1 MRLTISLRNQG
12 ILLLGLLVGLGLC
25 FGVAFFGIGSAIAG
39 QQRSAAMGRQD
50 EINALRLEMGMINQE
65 TGLRG
70 YRLTGSQ
77 DFLQPYALGR
87 SQVAAAS
94 AALDVMATNSTA
106 HRRLLATEAAAR
118 DWQTWAQAQTSLIEA
133 SGAALD
139 PRAPAD
145 GKRLFDVFRAA
156 SGAYQAGLQDE
167 VRISDANAAAQSIL
181 LLSMLGLFVLAA
193 LAVLGLFSTRY
204 FLGTLRPITSL
215 VNAAGLL
222 AAGIPAVIPA
232 SGRRDE
238 VGRLSDA
245 LRAWEGAM
253 NARLGLAR
261 AMVEV
266 SSEVEL
272 ETVLDRS
279 VKHVRAALVAAEVFV
294 QLHLPEGPKIYTSVA
309 DFDPAHAEDLSPAT
323 EAFTTES
330 RVVTDLRDPRW
341 SNALAAWARDR
352 NLGPVLSVPMV
363 SVGEVIGVV
372 SFVRGGDQP
381 AFGPADLVIADIV
394 VPAIAA
400 GIRVSQLFADLHEA
414 NALMARASQ
423 VKSEFLA
430 NMSHELRTPLNAILG
445 FSELLIDAREGSFD
459 AGTRAEFLRTINS
472 SGQHLLGLIN
482 DILDLAK
489 IEAGRME
496 VRPEPLDFGNSI
508 EEILDALASLAL
520 AKDIRL
526 VSKASGPLE
535 IVADPRLMRQILV
548 NLISN
553 AIKFNPAGGT
563 VTVAAART
571 ETELEFSVTDTG
583 IGIEAADQERI
594 FGEFEQISAGYD
606 RNQQGTG
613 LGLALTRRM
622 LALQGGRIWVES
634 TPGEGATFRAVL
646 PIKPVEVLPAIPSLQ
661 KESPERPL
669 ILVIEDNATAA
680 SLVAHQLAA
689 GGFRSVVAKDGRQA
703 LELARTLRPV
713 AITLDVILPEL
724 DGWEVL
730 RTLKVDSATRD
741 IPVVV
746 ISVLDDKVLGRALG
760 AADYFVK
767 PVEPQAL
774 LAGLA
779 KYGLGA
785 ASPQRVV
792 KVLVVDD
799 EPNVQDL
806 MARVLQPNDFTVIR
820 ALSGAEALERARV
833 DKPDAILLDL
843 VMAEMSGFEVI
854 AALRD
859 EPATA
864 GIPILVVT
872 AKDLT
877 AAERLHLNGSVAAVL
892 AKSSLAAV
900 DIVSWLRQTL
910 YAGALA

>member
-1 MRLTISLRNQG
+1 
-12 ILLLGLLVGLGLC
+12 
-25 FGVAFFGIGSAIAG
+25 
-39 QQRSAAMGRQD
+39 
-50 EINALRLEMGMINQE
+50 
-65 TGLRG
+65 
-70 YRLTGSQ
+70 
-77 DFLQPYALGR
+77 
-87 SQVAAAS
+87 
-94 AALDVMATNSTA
+94 
-106 HRRLLATEAAAR
+106 
-118 DWQTWAQAQTSLIEA
+118 
-133 SGAALD
+133 
-139 PRAPAD
+139 
-145 GKRLFDVFRAA
+145 
-156 SGAYQAGLQDE
+156 
-167 VRISDANAAAQSIL
+167 
-181 LLSMLGLFVLAA
+181 
-193 LAVLGLFSTRY
+193 
-204 FLGTLRPITSL
+204 
-215 VNAAGLL
+215 
-222 AAGIPAVIPA
+222 
-232 SGRRDE
+232 
-238 VGRLSDA
+238 
-245 LRAWEGAM
+245 M

-279 VKHVRAALVAAEVFV
+279 VKHVRSALVAAEVFI

-323 EAFTTES
+323 EAYSTES

-341 SNALAAWARDR
+341 SDALAAWARDR

-372 SFVRGGDQP
+372 SFVRTGDQP
-381 AFGPADLVIADIV
+381 PFGPADLVIADIV

-445 FSELLIDAREGSFD
+445 FSELLIDAKEGSFD
-459 AGTRAEFLRTINS
+459 AATRAEFLKTINS

-508 EEILDALASLAL
+508 GEILDALASLAL

-703 LELARTLRPV
+703 LELARTLQPV

-910 YAGALA
+910 YAGAPA